1 MTVKEALISF
11 IGMPVQDGNI
21 EMVLV
26 NHDLSGSGTYTKT
39 LSESIEKAA
48 IDVLYN
54 AWLTPDV
61 TEGGY
66 AIKYDR
72 TALRSRLLLLAQKH
86 SRTDILS
93 DLKPKITGKS
103 VW

>member
-21 EMVLV
+21 EKVLV
-26 NHDLSGSGTYTKT
+26 DNDLTGTEPYTKS

-61 TEGGY
+61 SEGGFS
-66 AIKYDR
+66 IKYDR
-72 TALRSRLLLLAQKH
+72 TAIRSRLLLLSEKY
-86 SRTDILS
+86 SRTDITAA
-93 DLKPKITGKS
+93 LKPKITS
-103 VW
+103 RPVW